1 MESFHNFRII
11 SQLFAQQWNHFT
23 TYDRHKFDKTF
34 CELNDIPEEIT
45 VDEINSKSQNLVDLN
60 EDYEEESEEDSDDAG
75 GKSLVGITNSHDN
88 DDVNCCIQLLNQIPN
103 ASEVISNSPK
113 KELLENVLNDIEI
126 SKKIFD
132 ISPYIDDMTCEIDK
146 ENAVDEII
154 EYMFANSMH
163 VGFDIKST
171 GKLRGSDNSEVY
183 VQHQWRLECQ
193 NGDINDGLGK
203 IVDGIVQSV
212 DTETYEQVHTDFENW
227 KDILIVSN
235 DDRESAFTFPEGYK
249 IEEFLY
255 HLKASIDLVD
265 DDTLPQRYV
274 THIYENDKDIELRD
288 DKIAFFNSEDL
299 EKRCSIYALF
309 IKVNENHSD
318 DVHFDHDTTT
328 GEEESEEEEEEKE
341 KDDRASLFS
350 TKPRLCDEFATNDLV
365 KSVTGEYIFL
375 DETFRVC
382 NILLT
387 VSEVNYLISLYS
399 KPAKIRKAK
408 QEAEMRLSLPKKTR
422 GRKKSFRGG

>member
-1 MESFHNFRII
+1 MASFNNCLQNNGII
-11 SQLFAQQWNHFT
+11 WQLFAQQWNHLATVCTTLESFGNCLHNYRIISQLFT
-23 TYDRHKFDKTF
+23 QQWHHV
-34 CELNDIPEEIT
+34 PEEIT
-45 VDEINSKSQNLVDLN
+45 VDEINSKSQNLIDLN
-60 EDYEEESEEDSDDAG
+60 ENYEEKSEEDSEDAG

-288 DKIAFFNSEDL
+288 DKIAFFNSENL

-328 GEEESEEEEEEKE
+328 GEEESEEEKE

-399 KPAKIRKAK
+399 KP
-408 QEAEMRLSLPKKTR
+408 SKTR
-422 GRKKSFRGG
+422 S